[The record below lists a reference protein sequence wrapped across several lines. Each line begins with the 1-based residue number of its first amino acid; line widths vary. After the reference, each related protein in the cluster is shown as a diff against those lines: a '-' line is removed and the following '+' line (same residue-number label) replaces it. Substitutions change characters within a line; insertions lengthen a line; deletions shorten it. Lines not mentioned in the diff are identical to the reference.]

1 MKADKTPTEAE
12 LVVLGMLAEHPQ
24 YGYDLNKLI
33 EQRGVRNWTSI
44 GFSSTYYLLN
54 KLEQKGYAQSPV
66 SDDQRRLYS
75 ITAQGRSICL
85 QSTRH
90 LLGTRASPRTP
101 FLVGIANSHML
112 AQPEANELLGG
123 RRNQLVDQLGVLKH
137 LRETQ
142 QPLPAHAER
151 LFRYSIAM
159 IEAEIAWLD
168 NEMKEGMNEITR

>member
-1 MKADKTPTEAE
+1 MKHDNTPTEAE

-44 GFSSTYYLLN
+44 GFSSTYYILD
-54 KLEQKGYAQSPV
+54 KLEQKGYARSRV
-66 SDDQRRLYS
+66 GDDQRRLYS

-90 LLGTRASPRTP
+90 LLGTRTSPRTP
-101 FLVGIANSHML
+101 FLVGIANSHLL
-112 AQPEANELLGG
+112 AQQEVNELLGG
-123 RRNQLVDQLGVLKH
+123 RRNQLVDQLSALKQ

-142 QPLPAHAER
+142 QPLPVHAER
-151 LFRYSIAM
+151 LFGYSIAM
-159 IEAEIAWLD
+159 IEAEIAWID
-168 NEMKEGMNEITR
+168 NELEGRDQ